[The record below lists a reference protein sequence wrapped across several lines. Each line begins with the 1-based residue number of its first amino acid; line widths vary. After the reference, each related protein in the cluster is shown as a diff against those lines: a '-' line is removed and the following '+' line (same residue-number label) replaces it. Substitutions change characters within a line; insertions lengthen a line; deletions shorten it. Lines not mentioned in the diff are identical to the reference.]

1 MKGQPHRH
9 RPTFTAL
16 FTDRSVSQGILP
28 GGDWGPG
35 VVKLSYWWFRGSSKI
50 AGATHSSYKLTSKD
64 KGKKVTV
71 LVRGSKSGY
80 VSVDKK
86 VTLSIAK

>member
-1 MKGQPHRH
+1 MARGTISPKTPK
-9 RPTFTAL
+9 
-16 FTDRSVSQGILP
+16 VSGPRRAGHTLKAS